1 MITYAQDDRDL
12 RALAISRT
20 WVALGLT
27 HDDCVVFVY
36 RYAGQTCASTVQAR
50 CLVEAE
56 QSWLTFRAG
65 WPKRSEGGIIYGR
78 PARFLCT
85 PGQGVGASPRLC
97 GVAETWVCL
106 ARKETFVCRLF

>member
-36 RYAGQTCASTVQAR
+36 RYAGQTCAGTVRAES
-50 CLVEAE
+50 LAEAE
-56 QSWLTFRAG
+56 Q
-65 WPKRSEGGIIYGR
+65 
-78 PARFLCT
+78 
-85 PGQGVGASPRLC
+85 RLADFSHRL
-97 GVAETWVCL
+97 AEAL
-106 ARKETFVCRLF
+106 